1 LIENF
6 FCLKNYKDY
15 FVNEFM
21 NCRQKKY
28 FRKEILLVLLFF
40 SNQLFAFDDFQVKNE
55 KTSADSLI
63 NKITIPKDSTSAVKQ
78 IKGSSLL
85 QISSL
90 LDENFKTSIISKKSL
105 ESTDYRTT
113 ADFFVNV
120 PFGFVRDLGSVGQP
134 NETLIYGQ
142 GFGAVSF
149 LSDGIAIN
157 NRLSNALDLNL
168 FQSESI
174 DSIEVIPLAR
184 GFLYGGMNNPVSVNF
199 ISRQPELRK
208 PSSRIKYYQAPNSEG
223 MIDGIF
229 NISPFK
235 RLNAYF
241 EITNQSIN
249 PIYTSPYVQGE
260 KIGTDFSN
268 WLGVLRLSYMLSKNI
283 NIIASY
289 RYVQTNTQL
298 FGGVDADSINRSNP
312 PSQFESILYDKFRA
326 PVRFSNR
333 YQKAS
338 GHNFN
343 LRMLGNFIEHS
354 PTDISF
360 YYQTNLTEFRQNESS
375 SIFQNNASIIFDDNE
390 HRTFGTSLRQD
401 ININIIKLTS
411 ITNFEKSK
419 FLTPLLSQEINK
431 SLFSTTAIVSF
442 DLINKA
448 FNHSLFARYLNY
460 SQDNFFGFGADAT
473 ISLDQLF
480 SFYVGFSSFEKPRTI
495 WEERFVLPTIQ
506 SGKQKIT
513 SFELS
518 ANLKNAFVNATV
530 GYFNKS
536 TTNFLLPA
544 MLNEGNVQNDK
555 VIYSFVKDIK
565 LQGVNLKLDLS
576 IWKILLSANTSYY
589 FSSDDRHNYNLPN
602 FSLYGGIYYAD
613 TLFNKNLHLKSGF
626 NYFSIGERDF
636 TSIDLE
642 KNISTNF
649 LYDPTSQN
657 VSLISPLSISTS
669 FQLDFFLAGK
679 IQNSAT
685 VYFIFENL
693 LNAKYFIVPYY
704 PKQARGIRFGV
715 AWNFLD

>member
-1 LIENF
+1 
-6 FCLKNYKDY
+6 
-15 FVNEFM
+15 M
-21 NCRQKKY
+21 NNLQKIFSQEK
-28 FRKEILLVLLFF
+28 ILLIFIFF
-40 SNQLFAFDDFQVKNE
+40 STQLFALDDFQVKNE

-78 IKGSSLL
+78 TKGSSLL

-90 LDENFKTSIISKKSL
+90 LDENFRTSIISKKSL

-113 ADFFVNV
+113 ADFFINV
-120 PFGFVRDLGSVGQP
+120 PFGFVRDLGSIGQP
-134 NETLIYGQ
+134 NETLIYGL
-142 GFGAVSF
+142 GFGNVSF
-149 LSDGIAIN
+149 LSDGISIN

-174 DSIEVIPLAR
+174 DSIEVLPLSR

-208 PSSRIKYYQAPNSEG
+208 PYSHIKYYQAPNSEG

-229 NISPFK
+229 NISLFK

-241 EITNQSIN
+241 EITNQSTN
-249 PIYTSPYVQGE
+249 PYFVN
-260 KIGTDFSN
+260 TDHSN
-268 WLGVLRLSYMLSKNI
+268 WMGYARLHYSPSGNL
-283 NIIASY
+283 NIIVSY
-289 RYVQTNTQL
+289 KYFKAITQL
-298 FGGVDADSINRSNP
+298 FGGVDADSINRSNTT
-312 PSQFESILYDKFRA
+312 SQFESILYDKFRA

-338 GHNFN
+338 GNNFN

-375 SIFQNNASIIFDDNE
+375 FIFQNNASIIFDDNE
-390 HRTFGTSLRQD
+390 SQTIGSSLRQD
-401 ININIIKLTS
+401 INIDFIKLTS
-411 ITNFEKSK
+411 ITNFERAVYT
-419 FLTPLLSQEINK
+419 TPLLSQKINK
-431 SLFSTTAIVSF
+431 SLFSTTAIASF
-442 DLINKA
+442 SLINKA
-448 FNHSLFARYLNY
+448 LNPSLFARYLNY
-460 SQDNFFGFGADAT
+460 SDNNFFGFGADAK
-473 ISLDQLF
+473 IFLDQLF

-506 SGKQKIT
+506 SGRQKII

-518 ANLKNAFVNATV
+518 ANLKNSFVDATI

-536 TTNFLLPA
+536 TANSLLPA
-544 MLNEGNVQNDK
+544 LLKEDPLHNDK
-555 VIYSFVKDIK
+555 IIYAAVNDLK
-565 LQGVNLKLDLS
+565 LQGINLKLDLS
-576 IWKILLSANTSYY
+576 IWKILLSTNTSYY
-589 FSSDDRHNYNLPN
+589 FSSDDRHNNNLPK
-602 FSLYGGIYYAD
+602 FSLYGGIYYVD

-636 TSIDLE
+636 TSLDLE

-649 LYDPTSQN
+649 LYDPTTQN
-657 VSLISPLSISTS
+657 ISLISSSSISTS
-669 FQLDFFLAGK
+669 FQIDFFLAGK

-685 VYFIFENL
+685 VYFVFENL